1 MSRTKKILI
10 VIVVILAVV
19 LLIYVYLSR
28 TKKQDPAIT
37 PSTQTTVQVKT
48 EAKYQ
53 VLSNYFLNT
62 VLTQTPPVLGL
73 AWNDVTLIYAT
84 PQGIFNANK
93 NSSILKADI
102 QKASFSYL
110 ADVLFY
116 RKDSKWGY
124 FNHIT
129 QLATE
134 VPLNGNEWTIS
145 IDGKS
150 AFQVKQS
157 TMEIADLSNGN
168 VVRQTFEGTITSYVN
183 ASPTDTYIT
192 FVNKEKKNQ
201 LVHINKELV
210 IQEQSEIS
218 NDERVVGASPT
229 GTTSI
234 VTDNKKLTF
243 IKNKKNIHEISFQYA
258 QKLTT
263 KWNPDGTIVVIEQLF
278 PDELDRIIQN
288 IWIVS
293 ENSYTA
299 TILTDTKPMPRR
311 LATVQNAVID
321 KTESVIPLI
330 ERDGGIWLLSLIRD
344 QFPALG
350 EKVEV
355 IPFNTMNESSHSD

>member
-1 MSRTKKILI
+1 MSKTKKILI
-10 VIVVILAVV
+10 ILLVILSV
-19 LLIYVYLSR
+19 LALVYVYFSR
-28 TKKQDPAIT
+28 TKT
-37 PSTQTTVQVKT
+37 TTVTTQTPQIVTEPKT
-48 EAKYQ
+48 QAKYQ

-62 VLTQTPPVLGL
+62 ILTQTPPVLGL
-73 AWNDVTLIYAT
+73 AWNDTTLIYTT

-93 NSSILKADI
+93 NSAILKADI
-102 QKASFSYL
+102 QKSSLSYL

-116 RKDSKWGY
+116 RKDNKWGY

-134 VPLNGNEWTIS
+134 VPLVGTDWTIS

-150 AFQVKQS
+150 AFQIKQS
-157 TMEIADLSNGN
+157 TVEIADLSTGN
-168 VVRQTFEGTITSYVN
+168 VLRQTFDGTITSYVN

-229 GTTSI
+229 GTTAI

-278 PDELDRIIQN
+278 PDELDRVIQN

-293 ENSYTA
+293 ENSYAT

-311 LATVQNAVID
+311 LAAVQNPVID

-350 EKVEV
+350 EKVEA
-355 IPFNTMNESSHSD
+355 IPFNSMNESSHSD